1 MSGRRPTRSPAL
13 LDNPCLQ
20 PEPGENFRRE
30 PAEHAALSRVRNI
43 DDEVRDP
50 ELRVLVDDLGDAFG
64 ITVQRV
70 PRADVR
76 LVLAGPARMVG
87 NHAIDLALVTKDRV
101 ELERLQNRVVVAAH
115 RRAVLAQHLEL
126 VPDCCDVRV
135 EVARVA
141 VLRDQL
147 QRHLLAAT
155 ADPDRR
161 GRLLPPPPLLFCS
174 PPPRGRTPRP
184 PLLLPPPPLFFLPPP
199 PQQPPAN

>member
-1 MSGRRPTRSPAL
+1 MYHMLPGRRRTQRDAL
-13 LDNPCLQ
+13 LDTPCLQ

-50 ELRVLVDDLGDAFG
+50 YLRVLVDDLGDPFG
-64 ITVQRV
+64 IAVQRV

-76 LVLAGPARMVG
+76 LVLAGTARVVG
-87 NHAIDLALVTKDRV
+87 DHAIDLALVAEDGV

-115 RRAVLAQHLEL
+115 PRAVLAQHLEL
-126 VPDCCDVRV
+126 VPDCGDVRV

-161 GRLLPPPPLLFCS
+161 GRRLPPPPPLVSPPPLVGAAAASQLLPPPHHLHY
-174 PPPRGRTPRP
+174 PP
-184 PLLLPPPPLFFLPPP
+184 
-199 PQQPPAN
+199 